1 VTLDCTESYRECVA
15 SRKARV
21 QAAIEAAEPGDTQ
34 AQIAERADVSVD
46 TVQRMLQKTAPAVEC
61 NKPLKP
67 EKLQRSDE
75 IEARPLI
82 LELIRLIN
90 GCSALERRYLRE
102 VILPHY
108 L

>member
-21 QAAIEAAEPGDTQ
+21 QAAIEAAEPWETQ
-34 AQIAERADVSVD
+34 AQIAEKAGVGLATIERA
-46 TVQRMLQKTAPAVEC
+46 LQKPSPEGNC
-61 NKPLKP
+61 NKPEKP
-67 EKLQRSDE
+67 EKLERSDE